1 MSECNPVKTPGE
13 IQKKTNYLINKE
25 EIDNRFYREVIGALM
40 YLVVGTRPDIANTVS
55 RLAQF
60 VNEPCQQDWLAVKRI
75 LRYLADEWE
84 SQAGRGASKKK
95 NRKSIPGGIEIKN
108 GAEWERDRP
117 ELEFTRLRPES
128 KSTRLRPESE
138 STRLRPKSEST
149 RLRPESESTRLRP
162 NSESKAGARVRQI
175 D

>member
-13 IQKKTNYLINKE
+13 IQKKKTNYLINKE

-75 LRYLADEWE
+75 LRLGYLQETVARNLDQVV
-84 SQAGRGASKKK
+84 SPASGRPSNAAALSHLGV
-95 NRKSIPGGIEIKN
+95 
-108 GAEWERDRP
+108 
-117 ELEFTRLRPES
+117 F
-128 KSTRLRPESE
+128 
-138 STRLRPKSEST
+138 
-149 RLRPESESTRLRP
+149 P
-162 NSESKAGARVRQI
+162 NAIRAM
-175 D
+175 

>member
-13 IQKKTNYLINKE
+13 IQKKKTNYLINKE

-75 LRYLADEWE
+75 LRTQDAKIQDVLHVLEDCDMFLRQRAALETEIVVQVVRRNLPEIMEDITKREKFLNFC
-84 SQAGRGASKKK
+84 SMVVDHC
-95 NRKSIPGGIEIKN
+95 NRMNK
-108 GAEWERDRP
+108 
-117 ELEFTRLRPES
+117 
-128 KSTRLRPESE
+128 
-138 STRLRPKSEST
+138 
-149 RLRPESESTRLRP
+149 
-162 NSESKAGARVRQI
+162 
-175 D
+175 

>member
-13 IQKKTNYLINKE
+13 IQKKKTNYLINKE

-75 LRYLADEWE
+75 LRLNISLVTSVELIGQLHRAKTFFRKRPHCLTAHGTYQYLAILGD
-84 SQAGRGASKKK
+84 QASTRRVFDSWLTTCEGRRS
-95 NRKSIPGGIEIKN
+95 S
-108 GAEWERDRP
+108 AERSSPSRG
-117 ELEFTRLRPES
+117 EFTMS
-128 KSTRLRPESE
+128 
-138 STRLRPKSEST
+138 
-149 RLRPESESTRLRP
+149 
-162 NSESKAGARVRQI
+162 VRNI
-175 D
+175 SFYYVL